1 MKTTTQ
7 YILIL
12 VRRNFRIIYYGHWD
26 EKKLFANMKI
36 KKNWIANFEQLI
48 TQTCS
53 GLLERELD
61 WERDFITNAMNF

>member
-1 MKTTTQ
+1 
-7 YILIL
+7 
-12 VRRNFRIIYYGHWD
+12 
-26 EKKLFANMKI
+26 MKI